1 MMSADVVPNPDDE
14 EAKTQP
20 RLDEHALAAGPLPG
34 LDALLDRN
42 FRGELHQLGPGIIIN
57 DKWELR
63 RLLGEG
69 AFGQVYEAWHVELD
83 HPVAIKVLT
92 GGHGR
97 AEVRQRFL
105 EEARLMAGM
114 SSKHL
119 VRASDYGELPDGS
132 PYFVMD
138 LVKGK
143 SLRHV
148 LRERLPLPRALELG
162 EEILEGLVEV
172 HRRGVVHGDIK
183 PENIVVGDDDDQA
196 RLLDFGLAQTSAA
209 DGEDVGGTP
218 HYMAPEM
225 LLERVPASART
236 DVYAVGVVLYEML
249 TGRLP
254 RGHLDM
260 SVEQLRK
267 TWASK
272 PKPNPVLMYCKGVPQ
287 AQQESLGALD
297 KLVMEALAGEPTS
310 RPKSA
315 QPLLDE
321 LRRLRLRLS
330 PEALAPT
337 LTPES
342 TAGRSS
348 VTEAKTTKPYG
359 TLEAG
364 SWTVLR
370 TITVVAVVVLV
381 ATLLGWWWWSQAR
394 EGEVARKEQPAVGK
408 AGGTTLEVPPPAPSK
423 PAPAFDP
430 QQLVPARGGVL
441 VAIPEG
447 ASAASRSGYTAM
459 CEALGGERPPVEGTM
474 PVLCREVP
482 RSTAE
487 TLMPLA
493 KGAEIRFVVLVG
505 QGESEELVVRTT
517 SHHRGNMV
525 LAKLDGLPLPKD
537 PQAVAHVA
545 PVLKAIV
552 GLSSTH
558 EATLEA
564 LPWREVGA
572 RWGVLSEWLR
582 LQQGHLSHEDLLRRK
597 ELARALEDML
607 TEARGRDDEEIIGHY
622 RDLAMLVV
630 GSSACAGSEPT
641 LSELSKS
648 AQANAMKIAA
658 LLGRAGCLVGDDA
671 GSRPDEAKVLLEE
684 AFTLGQDQPCVRVSA
699 IGTISWIDR
708 WNGDDAQWDANA
720 KQLPDVAEC
729 DPSLWS
735 QVLAVRGDALVAR
748 ERWCDAAGAYAQ
760 AYGVLRTRV
769 EPLLAWAEYDWR
781 CRPGRELPRQELL
794 DELGAALAS
803 TAFRQP
809 QARVSL
815 AYLRWWLTRDATATD
830 QLLMTYD
837 AVPEGAVALIDG
849 VASDLE
855 REICKAARTE
865 VCSLSILTRAKRP
878 GDAELLRQSLGV
890 RENNPQP

>member
-1 MMSADVVPNPDDE
+1 MVANPDDE

-20 RLDEHALAAGPLPG
+20 RLDEHDLAAGPLPG
-34 LDALLDRN
+34 FESLLDRN
-42 FRGELHQLGPGIIIN
+42 FRGKLHQLGPGMIIDN
-57 DKWELR
+57 KWELR

-69 AFGQVYEAWHVELD
+69 AFGQVYDAWHVELD

-132 PYFVMD
+132 PYFVME

-162 EEILEGLVEV
+162 EQILERLVEV
-172 HRRGVVHGDIK
+172 HQRGVVHGDIK
-183 PENIVVGDDDDQA
+183 PENVVVGDDDDQA
-196 RLLDFGLAQTSAA
+196 RLLDFGLAHTSAA
-209 DGEDVGGTP
+209 AGEDVGGTP

-225 LLERVPASART
+225 LLEHMPASART

-272 PKPNPVLMYCKGVPQ
+272 PKPSPVLMYCKGVPE
-287 AQQESLGALD
+287 AQQEALAALD

-330 PEALAPT
+330 AEALAPT

-342 TAGRSS
+342 TVAKSS
-348 VTEAKTTKPYG
+348 QTEVKTTKPYG
-359 TLEAG
+359 TLEAR

-370 TITVVAVVVLV
+370 TVGVIAVVVLV
-381 ATLLGWWWWSQAR
+381 AALVGWWSQER
-394 EGEVARKEQPAVGK
+394 EGEVARTEQPAVGR
-408 AGGTTLEVPPPAPSK
+408 ADAPTREEPRQEEPPAPPK
-423 PAPAFDP
+423 RVATLDP
-430 QQLVPARGGVL
+430 QALARARGGVL
-441 VAIPEG
+441 VAVPEG
-447 ASAASRSGYTAM
+447 ASEASTAGFTAM
-459 CEALGGERPPVEGTM
+459 CKALGGEQPPVEGTM
-474 PVLCREVP
+474 PVLCGEVP
-482 RSTAE
+482 RSMAD
-487 TLMPLA
+487 TLMQD
-493 KGAEIRFVVLVG
+493 AEDAEVRVVVLVDP
-505 QGESEELVVRTT
+505 GESEEIEIRST
-517 SHHRGNMV
+517 SHHRGNIV
-525 LAKLDGLPLPKD
+525 LAKLDGLPLPNK
-537 PQAVAHVA
+537 PEAVAQVA
-545 PVLKAIV
+545 PVLKAVV
-552 GLSSTH
+552 GLSTTS

-564 LPWREVGA
+564 LPWKEVGA

-582 LQQGHLSHEDLLRRK
+582 LQQGQLTHEDLLRRK
-597 ELARALEDML
+597 ELARALD
-607 TEARGRDDEEIIGHY
+607 EAHGQDDEEVFGFY
-622 RDLAMLVV
+622 RDLAMLVL
-630 GSSACAGSEPT
+630 GSSACTGSEPA
-641 LSELSKS
+641 LSESS
-648 AQANAMKIAA
+648 RAGHAPAIRIAA
-658 LLGRAGCLVGDDA
+658 LLGRAACLADDNA
-671 GSRPDEAKVLLEE
+671 GSRPGEAKALLEE
-684 AFTLGQDQPCVRVSA
+684 AFTLSQGHRCVRVSA

-708 WNGDDAQWDANA
+708 WNGDDVLWDAHA
-720 KQLPDVAEC
+720 KQLPDVATC
-729 DPSLWS
+729 DPATWS
-735 QVLAVRGDALVAR
+735 QVLAVRGDTLVAR
-748 ERWCDAAGAYAQ
+748 KRWCDAAGAYAQ

-769 EPLLAWAEYDWR
+769 EPLLSWAEYDWR
-781 CRPGRELPRQELL
+781 CRPSRETPRQVLL
-794 DELGAALAS
+794 DELRAALAS
-803 TAFRQP
+803 EAFRQP

-815 AYLRWWLTRDATATD
+815 AYLRWWLTRDVAAAD
-830 QLLMTYD
+830 QLLTAYD
-837 AVPEGAVALIDG
+837 AVAEGEIALIDG

-855 REICKAARTE
+855 REICKQARPE
-865 VCSLSILTRAKRP
+865 VCSLGILTRTKQP
-878 GDAELLRQSLGV
+878 GDAALLRQSLGV
-890 RENNPQP
+890 REASPPP